1 MEHIVFVDGMNLAW
15 KAMHSYDLSTSSGVN
30 TSAIYGFFSQ
40 LISSLNG
47 KRIKTIVVWD
57 GGYIERTKMS
67 EEGMQK
73 GFIKKSYKSDRG
85 TVHEEHKKDPKLSTM
100 NDQVRCIQE
109 ILDTTD
115 IRQIK
120 IDGQEADDV
129 IASYCEKIKHKFSVL
144 CLTCDHDYYQI
155 LDDNVSIL
163 NRWKGQE
170 SVFTKQSFVKDYGV
184 EPYQWIEV
192 GALCGD
198 DSDSI
203 EGVPGCG
210 EETALKYIKQYHT
223 ANDLIAAMS
232 AKFDAIRVNCP
243 DLQTQNEVEE
253 LMLRGGIRGKSS
265 TFDGCYIR
273 MPFSGVA
280 MALVKEE
287 IKKISKIELKFAM
300 YQERI
305 RLAHKLKTMN
315 RQLNIPNIFFK
326 PNFNKNG
333 FSSLCEKY
341 EIKAFADKTEI
352 FNLKEA

>member
-1 MEHIVFVDGMNLAW
+1 MEHIIFVDGMNLAW
-15 KAMHSYDLSTSSGVN
+15 KAMHAYELSTSSGVN

-47 KRIKTIVVWD
+47 KKVKTVVVWD
-57 GGYIERTKMS
+57 AGYIERTRLS
-67 EEGMQK
+67 EDGIQR
-73 GFIKKSYKSDRG
+73 GFIKKAYKSDRG
-85 TVHEEHKKDPKLSTM
+85 TVHEDHKKDPKLSTM
-100 NDQVRCIQE
+100 NDQIKCIQE

-115 IRQIK
+115 IKQVK
-120 IDGQEADDV
+120 MDGQEADDI

-163 NRWKGQE
+163 SRWKGQE
-170 SVFTKQSFVKDYGV
+170 SVLTKQSFAKEYGI

-210 EETALKYIKQYHT
+210 EETALKYIRQYQT

-232 AKFDAIRVNCP
+232 ANFDAIRANCP
-243 DLQTQNEVEE
+243 DLQTQHEIDE
-253 LMLRGGIRGKSS
+253 LISLGGVRGKTP
-265 TFDGCYIR
+265 TFEGCYVG

-287 IKKISKIELKFAM
+287 VKKISKIELKFAM

-315 RQLNIPNIFFK
+315 KFLNIPNIFFT
-326 PNFNKNG
+326 PSFNKTN

-341 EIKAFADKTEI
+341 EIKAFSDRTEI